1 MLMQITITVIAFPG
15 YNGYSRAMSNAD
27 LLNAIINTAPAQFFE
42 LLKAGRIEEA
52 ADIAMIVADRVEE
65 LMA

>member
-1 MLMQITITVIAFPG
+1 
-15 YNGYSRAMSNAD
+15 MSNAD